1 MPIFCQKNAKCLKN
15 TLFSCPCFVKKT
27 SILSKTRCSHVIF
40 FKFFMEKSLPVMP
53 MFSQKNV
60 NSVKTIGQK
69 VNRIPIFFPNF
80 HDKILL
86 SWPYS
91 IKKRPFSNKR
101 TVLTPIFCQK
111 SVHSLKNTVFSRH
124 FFKSF
129 IKNPCCNA
137 HIWSANVNS
146 VKISLLYKP
155 KSQWDAPFSKYLSWK
170 NDFSYAL
177 ILSKKCQFSKKTLLS
192 CPYFIKKHSLK
203 NTTIPCLFFSNKRD
217 LLSCPYFVKKTLFS
231 KNTAIPCLFFRIFI
245 QNRNT
250 VMPKSGQKNVNSV
263 KTILSY
269 GPKKLKWSPCFPIL
283 NEKATLFK
291 PILCWKNVH
300 SLKSTM
306 HLCQYFVKSTSI
318 FSKLW
323 CSHVIVSIIS

>member
-1 MPIFCQKNAKCLKN
+1 M
-15 TLFSCPCFVKKT
+15 
-27 SILSKTRCSHVIF
+27 
-40 FKFFMEKSLPVMP
+40 
-53 MFSQKNV
+53 
-60 NSVKTIGQK
+60 
-69 VNRIPIFFPNF
+69 
-80 HDKILL
+80 
-86 SWPYS
+86 
-91 IKKRPFSNKR
+91 
-101 TVLTPIFCQK
+101 
-111 SVHSLKNTVFSRH
+111 
-124 FFKSF
+124 
-129 IKNPCCNA
+129 
-137 HIWSANVNS
+137 
-146 VKISLLYKP
+146 
-155 KSQWDAPFSKYLSWK
+155 
-170 NDFSYAL
+170 
-177 ILSKKCQFSKKTLLS
+177 LS